1 MDKKSRLFK
10 ATDILLIILAVLP
23 IVCGMVLKVLIN
35 PPASDIEIT
44 GAKIYF
50 TIQTPP
56 MDLPISESQVNSWI
70 VIISIFWLCLW
81 LTHGIRCGRGG
92 KRQLICEYIVEKAEG
107 LVRDNMDGYFSG
119 FAPFIA
125 AVMAISAFSSLLTLV
140 GLYPPTADINIIAG
154 WSVLV
159 FVLITYYKMK
169 CGFLHYLGSFADPI
183 PLTPLNI
190 ISEVATPVSMTFRHF
205 GNVLSGSVI
214 SVLIAYFLQNLSAK
228 LFGWLPDVLGT
239 VPFLQI
245 GIPAILSGIL
255 TQLIL
260 WSVNLKIMGKAN
272 QSLSARSYD
281 VLLSQMDITSAII
294 ILVICSVLLVALL
307 YLFFGT
313 ELGASIRAT
322 GVNAAVSRAQGIHTD
337 VTKLIGLALSNGIVA
352 FAGALLCQYQ
362 GYSDINMGRGAVVIG
377 LAAVV
382 IGEAIIS
389 RLPQNFAIRLS
400 GVLLGA
406 VVYYIVYQIIILIG
420 LDTDL
425 LKMFSAIVVAVF
437 LGLPYIKGKIAEH
450 RRYKKEDETHA

>member
-50 TIQTPP
+50 TIQTPL

-245 GIPAILSGIL
+245 GIPAILSLYFDIFSGLLQAFIFAML
-255 TQLIL
+255 T
-260 WSVNLKIMGKAN
+260 M
-272 QSLSARSYD
+272 
-281 VLLSQMDITSAII
+281 
-294 ILVICSVLLVALL
+294 L
-307 YLFFGT
+307 Y
-313 ELGASIRAT
+313 
-322 GVNAAVSRAQGIHTD
+322 
-337 VTKLIGLALSNGIVA
+337 
-352 FAGALLCQYQ
+352 
-362 GYSDINMGRGAVVIG
+362 
-377 LAAVV
+377 
-382 IGEAIIS
+382 IS
-389 RLPQNFAIRLS
+389 GGFPADDYEKRRL
-400 GVLLGA
+400 
-406 VVYYIVYQIIILIG
+406 
-420 LDTDL
+420 
-425 LKMFSAIVVAVF
+425 
-437 LGLPYIKGKIAEH
+437 
-450 RRYKKEDETHA
+450 KKEQKRKLKEQKLTAK